1 MKTTTYILAISVCI
15 GGISQIA
22 CKLNSKEKGNAIEDI
37 YFRNTGVNLIEKAND
52 EEKESQIF
60 IAKSNKTILDNDAQ
74 ISKLKKDIYRPNTAF
89 DTLYGR
95 GIEEIYKK
103 NCNLKKILMNYEIN
117 QTDSESFK
125 KKFNSDAEVIAAAFK
140 DLQEH
145 KRK

>member
-15 GGISQIA
+15 AGISQIG
-22 CKLNSKEKGNAIEDI
+22 CKLDTNEKGNAIENRDLLDTEA
-37 YFRNTGVNLIEKAND
+37 YLILKAND

-74 ISKLKKDIYRPNTAF
+74 ISKLKKDIYRPNTTF

-95 GIEEIYKK
+95 GIDEIYKK
-103 NCNLKKILMNYEIN
+103 NRNLKKCLMNYEIN

-140 DLQEH
+140 DLP
-145 KRK
+145 KNKKK